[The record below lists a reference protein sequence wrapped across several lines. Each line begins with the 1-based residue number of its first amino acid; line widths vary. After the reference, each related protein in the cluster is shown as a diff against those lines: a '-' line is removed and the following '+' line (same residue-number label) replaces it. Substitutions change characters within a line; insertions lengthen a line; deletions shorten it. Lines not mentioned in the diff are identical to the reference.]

1 MAEGSHWDL
10 HGLQM
15 VDIGAKE
22 TTLRIARA
30 SARVRMEPETL
41 DRLRRGQVPKGDVL
55 QAARVAG
62 ILAAKR
68 TAELIPLC
76 HPVPLDVVRVEFCF
90 PDSSTVAIEA
100 EARATARTGVEMEA
114 LVAAAVAALTIYD
127 MCKAQDRAMVIQQV
141 QLEEKSGGK
150 SGHFLRIG

>member
-1 MAEGSHWDL
+1 MGEGSHFDF

-22 TTLRIARA
+22 ISLRIARA
-30 SARVRMEPETL
+30 SARVRMQPETL
-41 DRLRRGQVPKGDVL
+41 AQLRRGQLPKGDVL

-62 ILAAKR
+62 IMAAKR
-68 TAELIPLC
+68 TSELIPLC
-76 HPVPLDVVRVEFCF
+76 HPVPLDVVRVEFAF

-127 MCKAQDRAMVIQQV
+127 MCKGQDRAIVIQQV
-141 QLEEKSGGK
+141 QLEEKLGGR
-150 SGHFLRIG
+150 SGHFLRGS

>member
-150 SGHFLRIG
+150 SGHFLRSG

>member
-1 MAEGSHWDL
+1 MAEGSHWDF

-30 SARVRMEPETL
+30 SARVRMQPETL
-41 DRLRRGQVPKGDVL
+41 DRLRRGQMPKGDVL
-55 QAARVAG
+55 QAARIAG
-62 ILAAKR
+62 IMAAKR

-76 HPVPLDVVRVEFCF
+76 HPVPLEVVRVEFSF
-90 PDSSTVAIEA
+90 PDSNTVAIEA

-114 LVAAAVAALTIYD
+114 LVAAVVAALTIYD

-150 SGHFLRIG
+150 SGHFLRSG